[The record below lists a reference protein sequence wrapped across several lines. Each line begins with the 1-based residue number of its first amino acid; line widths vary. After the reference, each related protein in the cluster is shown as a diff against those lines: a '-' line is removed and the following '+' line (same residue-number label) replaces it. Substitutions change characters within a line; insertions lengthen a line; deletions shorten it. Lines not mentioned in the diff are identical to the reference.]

1 LLKIKI
7 KTFIFYLIKKIF
19 KFSLLLN
26 FHLFYAY
33 LIFKKTQYNFSN
45 KNQGMIVFDRINS
58 DMSIVKNFSEYD
70 VLFFSSSLQYRI
82 SKLFLDEK
90 IMSQKS
96 YFELTNEKY
105 KQQKI
110 SYEKHL
116 LKIVNHLKKFI
127 NINLLFVAN
136 CNYYEHQSWANVF
149 KKLEIPVV
157 VYSKES
163 VLAPG
168 RSEAFNTHFSNLA
181 NQINNITKILVYGKS
196 GYKQYIDTN
205 LVQNQNIVEVG
216 SLKTDRLFE
225 KIKNTNN
232 EILKKQYNLKR
243 KEVTLFAFPCGDF
256 PADFNI
262 DSDYSKVWQGGYWAP
277 TLWNETLST
286 FIELSKSNTNYKFF
300 IKTKSFESSQMI
312 IKNNSAL
319 LDSDIE
325 ISHEKELLNI
335 YNDSKLIIGFNST
348 VILEM
353 LVTDLPIFIPK
364 WAEAINPKLENMM
377 ILNKICNAYNT
388 LESQNQMFT
397 DIASFLKNDN
407 KVIIYNSRDERDDIL
422 SYHLYKVDGNVK
434 KRILQNL
441 NFDYHSDS

>member
-1 LLKIKI
+1 
-7 KTFIFYLIKKIF
+7 
-19 KFSLLLN
+19 
-26 FHLFYAY
+26 
-33 LIFKKTQYNFSN
+33 
-45 KNQGMIVFDRINS
+45 MIVFDRINS
-58 DMSIVKNFSEYD
+58 DMSIVKDFSDYD
-70 VLFFSSSLQYRI
+70 VLFFPSRLQYRI

-96 YFELTNEKY
+96 YFELTDEKY
-105 KQQKI
+105 KDQKKT
-110 SYEKHL
+110 YEKHL

-136 CNYYEHQSWANVF
+136 CNYYEHQAWANVF
-149 KKLEIPVV
+149 RKLKIPVV

-181 NQINNITKILVYGKS
+181 NQITNITKILVYGKS
-196 GYKQYIDTN
+196 GYKQYLDTN

-232 EILKKQYNLKR
+232 EIFKNQYNLNR

-256 PADFNI
+256 PEDFNI

-286 FIELSKSNTNYKFF
+286 FIELSKSNTSYKFF

-312 IKNNSAL
+312 IKNNNAL
-319 LDSDIE
+319 LNSDIE

-348 VILEM
+348 VLLEM
-353 LVTDLPIFIPK
+353 LVTDIPIFIPK

-397 DIASFLKNDN
+397 DIESFLKNDN
-407 KVIIYNSRDERDDIL
+407 KVVVNNLRHERDDIL

-441 NFDYHSDS
+441 NFDHHSDS

>member
-1 LLKIKI
+1 
-7 KTFIFYLIKKIF
+7 
-19 KFSLLLN
+19 
-26 FHLFYAY
+26 
-33 LIFKKTQYNFSN
+33 
-45 KNQGMIVFDRINS
+45 MIVFDRINS
-58 DMSIVKNFSEYD
+58 DMSIVKDFSDYD
-70 VLFFSSSLQYRI
+70 VLFFPSRLQYRI

-96 YFELTNEKY
+96 YFELTDEKY
-105 KQQKI
+105 KDQKKT
-110 SYEKHL
+110 YEKHL

-136 CNYYEHQSWANVF
+136 CNYYEHQAWANVF
-149 KKLEIPVV
+149 RKLKIPVV

-181 NQINNITKILVYGKS
+181 NQITNITKILVYGKS
-196 GYKQYIDTN
+196 GYKQYLDTN

-232 EILKKQYNLKR
+232 EIFKNQYNLNR

-256 PADFNI
+256 PEDFNI

-286 FIELSKSNTNYKFF
+286 FIELSKSNTSYKFF

-312 IKNNSAL
+312 IKNNNAL
-319 LDSDIE
+319 LNSDIE
-325 ISHEKELLNI
+325 ISHEKE
-335 YNDSKLIIGFNST
+335 
-348 VILEM
+348 
-353 LVTDLPIFIPK
+353 
-364 WAEAINPKLENMM
+364 INM
-377 ILNKICNAYNT
+377 
-388 LESQNQMFT
+388 
-397 DIASFLKNDN
+397 
-407 KVIIYNSRDERDDIL
+407 R
-422 SYHLYKVDGNVK
+422 
-434 KRILQNL
+434 KRQP
-441 NFDYHSDS
+441 